1 MFLRSAMFLAGALVC
16 ACLAVPVSAVA
27 DTYVLA
33 DLNSEVR
40 IDPASD
46 AGMYSWTVDGVEHLG
61 RQWFWCRI
69 GSEGPEM
76 PLNLL
81 GAPAVSATPW
91 ALEARYQNA
100 TVAVTV
106 RYMLTGGLEGSL
118 TADVAESIRI
128 SNLGT
133 TALDMHFFQYSD
145 FNLEGTAEDDVIW
158 LAGADH
164 NTVRQA
170 GVETAF
176 SEVVVTP
183 APSHYEVGS
192 AADLLAGL
200 MDGSPTTAGN
210 LGGPYAG
217 DIGWIFQWDAR
228 IAPGRSFLISKD
240 KMIDPV
246 PEPITLV
253 TVGLAVASVAMRLR
267 RQLA

>member
-1 MFLRSAMFLAGALVC
+1 MSLAGALVC

-27 DTYVLA
+27 DTYVLS

-61 RQWFWCRI
+61 RQWFWLRV
-69 GSEGPEM
+69 GSQGPEM

-81 GAPAVSATPW
+81 GAPTVTATPW
-91 ALEARYQNA
+91 ALEARYQTA
-100 TVAVTV
+100 TVAVMV

-133 TALDMHFFQYSD
+133 TSLDMHFFQYSD
-145 FNLEGTAEDDVIW
+145 FNLEGTAEDDAIW

-164 NTVRQA
+164 NTVRQR
-170 GVETAF
+170 GVGTIF

-183 APSHYEVGS
+183 PPSHYEVGS
-192 AADLLAGL
+192 AADLLASL
-200 MDGSPTTAGN
+200 MDGSPTTAGD

-217 DIGWIFQWDAR
+217 DIGWVFQWDAV
-228 IAPGRSFLISKD
+228 IAPGRSLIISKD
-240 KMIDPV
+240 KLIDPV
-246 PEPITLV
+246 PEPLTVV
-253 TVGLAVASVAMRLR
+253 TMGLAVASVAARLR
-267 RQLA
+267 RRLA